1 MAGEL
6 AALEVDA
13 RRAEALVGHYQKTYE
28 LTLKFWEQ
36 RNRLFVVLVSVIA
49 GAVLLTHA
57 EQPTIKLASNA
68 LMKAAD
74 VSGVEAEEIKAAIPN
89 VFKILIAMLLLC
101 VFYLMGSLFHRT
113 QTIVKY
119 YVYLAHM
126 EAEIRRELRID
137 PKSIA
142 FTRESTFYF
151 RHNGLASRL
160 IGQMYRLVLGGLLV
174 SFFAFRLIEDWPR
187 SWPDWQWQATYWASL
202 SGLLQWV
209 QANFLLLVDVIVG
222 IPTFIL
228 FAGYI
233 GATFWGGI
241 DNSDDGSN
249 DRNTGKNA

>member
-1 MAGEL
+1 MRMAGEL
-6 AALEVDA
+6 AALEIDA

-49 GAVLLTHA
+49 GAVLLSFA
-57 EQPTIKLASNA
+57 EQPTITLAGNA

-74 VSGVEAEEIKAAIPN
+74 LSGAEAKEIKAAIPQ
-89 VFKILIAMLLLC
+89 VFKLLIAMLVLC

-142 FTRESTFYF
+142 FTRESTFYV
-151 RHNGLASRL
+151 RHNSLASRL
-160 IGQMYRLVLGGLLV
+160 VGQLYRFVLGGLLV
-174 SFFAFRLIEDWPR
+174 SFFAFRLIKDWPEA
-187 SWPDWQWQATYWASL
+187 WPASIGL
-202 SGLLQWV
+202 GLLTWC

-241 DNSDDGSN
+241 DNSDDGSS
-249 DRNTGKNA
+249 DKNA